1 MKSKLQNPNKS
12 NRNPKQKSR
21 LSKNPK
27 NPYIKDLKKVIEF
40 QKQLDSYNVRNQFP
54 DIKEWVAINWKAD
67 EGTYD
72 VYKLLYIT
80 IQKRIAE
87 YNKENLFTMGNLNQ
101 KYDEAWGKFFEL
113 VKKLSNNH
121 GYINLKDLIKDS

>member
-12 NRNPKQKSR
+12 NRKSKYKSKQ
-21 LSKNPK
+21 KNPK
-27 NPYIKDLKKVIEF
+27 NPYLVDLKKVIKF
-40 QKQLDSYNVRNQFP
+40 QKQLDAYNVRNQFP

-72 VYKLLYIT
+72 IYKLLYIT

-87 YNKENLFTMGNLNQ
+87 YNKEHIFSLGNLNQ

-113 VKKLSNNH
+113 VKKLSNNY
-121 GYINLKDLIKDS
+121 GYINLKDLIG